1 MTRQPETVL
10 TDPRGGVTVEKCVT
24 EGTFN
29 LDGGSWEVENNV
41 WIVGTAA
48 ECAVIDPAHDPGAV
62 LEAVANRTVT
72 HVLLTHWHDDHI
84 KAVRQFVDRLGGET
98 PVLMSH
104 EDLMLWHAVHPDG
117 PAPEPLSDGQQL
129 LAGSVALTVLATP
142 GHSPGSVVFH
152 APDLG
157 DHGVLFT
164 GDTLFQGG
172 PGATGRSYSDFPTII
187 ESIDERLLSLPE
199 GTLVLPGHGDS
210 TTIGDEKPHL
220 PEWIA
225 RGH

>member
-1 MTRQPETVL
+1 MPRLCQ
-10 TDPRGGVTVEKCVT
+10 TDGLSEDQS
-24 EGTFN
+24 EI
-29 LDGGSWEVENNV
+29 L
-41 WIVGTAA
+41 
-48 ECAVIDPAHDPGAV
+48 
-62 LEAVANRTVT
+62 
-72 HVLLTHWHDDHI
+72 

-164 GDTLFQGG
+164 GDTRSREG
-172 PGATGRSYSDFPTII
+172 PGPRGAPTRTSPRSS
-187 ESIDERLLSLPE
+187 SR
-199 GTLVLPGHGDS
+199 S
-210 TTIGDEKPHL
+210 TS
-220 PEWIA
+220 A
-225 RGH
+225 C